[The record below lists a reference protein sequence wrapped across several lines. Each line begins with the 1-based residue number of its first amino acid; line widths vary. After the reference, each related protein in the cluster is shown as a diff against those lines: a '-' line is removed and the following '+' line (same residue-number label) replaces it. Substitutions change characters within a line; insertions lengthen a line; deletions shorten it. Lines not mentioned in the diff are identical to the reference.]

1 MANTKSQNH
10 TEQASASYRFVSA
23 SQHMQTLRPVRSF
36 AVRTGFDTL
45 DKMLDGGVKDGITV
59 LGAMPGLG
67 KTTFV
72 LQLAYNVAAKGTP
85 VLFFSLEMTAFTL
98 IAKSI
103 TRECFLERRYTP
115 DQQDKT
121 LTAIELMSSE
131 QVLSFF
137 SSDGGAPAELPAGI
151 GAKDAEV
158 YRTVAQTMRRVM
170 KNLYIIDKNDQKKQ
184 NAGKANAAFTAADIA
199 EITEAFIGSHCTD
212 SSGTAE
218 GLYRRKPLV
227 IVDYLQILDRKKGE
241 ILTDKQ
247 AVEASFKELEALSKQ
262 GVPVILISSINR
274 GSYETDSRGRRKSSL
289 SMNSFKETG
298 LIEYSADTLLA
309 IDFVNKNAS
318 PEEEK
323 AKDPREI
330 SIEILKQ
337 RMGAASGS
345 VQFYYYPKYDAFV
358 DSRSAGRVP
367 SRSAK
372 ASRADQTEKSDPE
385 RERFMKLDIKSYP

>member
-23 SQHMQTLRPVRSF
+23 SQQMQTLRPVRSF

-137 SSDGGAPAELPAGI
+137 CPFVLYLI
-151 GAKDAEV
+151 GFFEC
-158 YRTVAQTMRRVM
+158 
-170 KNLYIIDKNDQKKQ
+170 
-184 NAGKANAAFTAADIA
+184 GF
-199 EITEAFIGSHCTD
+199 ITKRHNI
-212 SSGTAE
+212 
-218 GLYRRKPLV
+218 
-227 IVDYLQILDRKKGE
+227 
-241 ILTDKQ
+241 
-247 AVEASFKELEALSKQ
+247 
-262 GVPVILISSINR
+262 
-274 GSYETDSRGRRKSSL
+274 
-289 SMNSFKETG
+289 
-298 LIEYSADTLLA
+298 
-309 IDFVNKNAS
+309 
-318 PEEEK
+318 
-323 AKDPREI
+323 
-330 SIEILKQ
+330 
-337 RMGAASGS
+337 
-345 VQFYYYPKYDAFV
+345 
-358 DSRSAGRVP
+358 
-367 SRSAK
+367 
-372 ASRADQTEKSDPE
+372 
-385 RERFMKLDIKSYP
+385 